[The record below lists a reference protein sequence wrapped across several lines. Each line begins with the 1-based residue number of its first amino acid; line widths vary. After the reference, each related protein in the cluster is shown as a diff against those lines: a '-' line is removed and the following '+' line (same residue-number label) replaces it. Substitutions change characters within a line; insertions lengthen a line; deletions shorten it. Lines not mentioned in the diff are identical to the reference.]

1 MKNGCRLVRVRR
13 LRREWGEGVM
23 RISEGVV
30 LVVAFAFSLLFMA
43 APPASAEESVG
54 SADSE
59 LALLTG
65 YGITHRG
72 FGDTRTQVQTVDLIG
87 RYGWFLSKEIGA
99 GSWFQGRHELL
110 VELPLHLVVDPKS
123 AVITG
128 GYLLGSWK
136 FTSLGS
142 WLPYV
147 FAGGGIVYTNM
158 DLPTMGSSL
167 NFSYQGGVGLQY
179 LIRPDLALMGE
190 YRYLHISN
198 AGTATPNEPLNFSHF
213 LVGVSRFF

>member
-123 AVITG
+123 AVITAG
-128 GYLLGSWK
+128 TCWGVGSSPLSVPGSP
-136 FTSLGS
+136 TSLPGAASSIPTWISLPWGAVSTSPIRAGS
-142 WLPYV
+142 VSSISSGPIWPSWGSIATCISPTPAPPLPM
-147 FAGGGIVYTNM
+147 N
-158 DLPTMGSSL
+158 
-167 NFSYQGGVGLQY
+167 
-179 LIRPDLALMGE
+179 R
-190 YRYLHISN
+190 
-198 AGTATPNEPLNFSHF
+198 
-213 LVGVSRFF
+213 